1 MCLEIFFGEEQA
13 ATSKAAVLVGTSG
26 TADKLGGKQAEAA
39 CEEFERQTEAV
50 LGISLHSETAVGV
63 TEFEAETAVMVRQCE
78 AAVLLAEAAV
88 EWDGLVA
95 EEVLGMLGSLAGAA
109 VWVETKALG
118 EV

>member
-88 EWDGLVA
+88 EWDGL
-95 EEVLGMLGSLAGAA
+95 EEVLGLLGSLAGAA

>member
-50 LGISLHSETAVGV
+50 
-63 TEFEAETAVMVRQCE
+63 
-78 AAVLLAEAAV
+78 
-88 EWDGLVA
+88 
-95 EEVLGMLGSLAGAA
+95 
-109 VWVETKALG
+109 
-118 EV
+118 